1 MIGRLQKLMADR
13 GVASR
18 RACEQMILQGR
29 VTVNGETARLGQ
41 SADGDLDEI
50 LLDGRPLPAA
60 GEKLYIMLN
69 KPRGY
74 VTTLHD
80 EHGRKTVA
88 ALVADCGD
96 RVYPVGRLDY
106 DSEGLLLMTNDGA
119 LTNTLTHPSFER
131 EKVYQVTVRGD
142 LEAALERL
150 GEPMTID
157 GYRIR
162 PAVVTLL
169 SSEGNRGKVRI
180 TIHEGKN
187 RQIRKMCE
195 QCGLEVLRLVR
206 VEQGGLRLGNLRPG
220 KWRFLTPEEIAS
232 LRRKP

>member
-195 QCGLEVLRLVR
+195 QCDLEVLRLVR

>member
-131 EKVYQVTVRGD
+131 EKVYQVTVRGN

-150 GEPMTID
+150 GEPMIID

-206 VEQGGLRLGNLRPG
+206 VEQDGLRLGNLRPG

>member
-195 QCGLEVLRLVR
+195 QCDLEVLRLVR
-206 VEQGGLRLGNLRPG
+206 VEQDGLRLGNLRPG

>member
-131 EKVYQVTVRGD
+131 KRS
-142 LEAALERL
+142 
-150 GEPMTID
+150 I
-157 GYRIR
+157 
-162 PAVVTLL
+162 
-169 SSEGNRGKVRI
+169 K
-180 TIHEGKN
+180 
-187 RQIRKMCE
+187 
-195 QCGLEVLRLVR
+195 
-206 VEQGGLRLGNLRPG
+206 
-220 KWRFLTPEEIAS
+220 
-232 LRRKP
+232 

>member
-106 DSEGLLLMTNDGA
+106 DSEGLLLMTNDGT

-195 QCGLEVLRLVR
+195 QCDLDVLRLVR
-206 VEQGGLRLGNLRPG
+206 VEQDGLRLGNLRPG

>member
-195 QCGLEVLRLVR
+195 QCDLEVLRLVR
-206 VEQGGLRLGNLRPG
+206 VEQDGLRLGDLRPG